1 MIWDQEGAEAVAV
14 VRTWLRSDRWD
25 AAMRLRPPPR
35 RRGAYR
41 RQTESAAA

>member
-1 MIWDQEGAEAVAV
+1 V

-35 RRGAYR
+35 RTYR